1 MREVGQMSRRWRD
14 LEGGGGIGQGR
25 CSTDSENPSSWLVA
39 GFHEEEEACGPQWLP
54 GNNTSQPH
62 LFLDHR
68 RHVDDRAQAG
78 YRGTS
83 VLYHFGISLF
93 TVQNSDLYMP

>member
-1 MREVGQMSRRWRD
+1 MKKKRHVG
-14 LEGGGGIGQGR
+14 L
-25 CSTDSENPSSWLVA
+25 N
-39 GFHEEEEACGPQWLP
+39 GFQE
-54 GNNTSQPH
+54 NNTSQPH
-62 LFLDHR
+62 LYHR

-93 TVQNSDLYMP
+93 IVQNSDLYMP

>member
-54 GNNTSQPH
+54 GK
-62 LFLDHR
+62 
-68 RHVDDRAQAG
+68 
-78 YRGTS
+78 
-83 VLYHFGISLF
+83 
-93 TVQNSDLYMP
+93 